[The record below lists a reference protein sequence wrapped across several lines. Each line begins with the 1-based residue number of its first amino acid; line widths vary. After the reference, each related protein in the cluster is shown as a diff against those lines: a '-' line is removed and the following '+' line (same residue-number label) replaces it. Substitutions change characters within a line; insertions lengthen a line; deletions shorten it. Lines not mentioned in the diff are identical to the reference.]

1 MASMYYL
8 DGKIVTMGTTKGKAY
23 LNSHPA
29 ILATYQA
36 EFLYGTLLCTPYTHA
51 VTCSIIILLS
61 YSYTTEDFVAQS
73 KSATASTS
81 TQVTA
86 TTAQV
91 TVTPAQETTTPAK
104 VTKTSAQETTSQ
116 AALLLKNS
124 HNVVIATGRKLEG
137 SRIHGHQVHPG
148 CCKVVISDV
157 LISGSKTWFPNQFG
171 EDHLQN
177 GAIVEWPLHH
187 TSGDNVSPLVTRAK
201 RK

>member
-1 MASMYYL
+1 MQQLGIQVASMYYF
-8 DGKIVTMGTTKGKAY
+8 DGEIVTVGTTKGKAY

-29 ILATYQA
+29 ILAAYQA
-36 EFLYGTLLCTPYTHA
+36 EFLYSTLLCTPYTHA

-73 KSATASTS
+73 S
-81 TQVTA
+81 A

-124 HNVVIATGRKLEG
+124 YNVVIATGRKLEG
-137 SRIHGHQVHPG
+137 RQIHGHQVHPG
-148 CCKVVISDV
+148 CCKGVISDV

-171 EDHLQN
+171 EDLLEN
-177 GAIVEWPLHH
+177 EAIVEWPLHYT

-201 RK
+201 RKR